1 MPDILTS
8 RLQERIDRVFEARE
22 RYLEEERQREEAA
35 ERARSERAAT
45 FRALVERTVRPV
57 MTAAGAR
64 LRELGHDF
72 DITEHGLFDDGR
84 FAEEPYVRFNLS
96 LGGRGAHA
104 FAHAGEASLVVATHV
119 EASAVKVTLRVLGR
133 DRSAMSPYRRSHEET
148 RALEPD
154 EVTGATIEEL
164 LVTFLAAAVESTYDR
179 SPAPDVA

>member
-22 RYLEEERQREEAA
+22 RYLEEERQRREAA
-35 ERARSERAAT
+35 ERARRERAER
-45 FRALVERTVRPV
+45 FLALVERTVRPV
-57 MTAAGAR
+57 MLTAGGR

-72 DITEHGLFDDGR
+72 DITDHGLLDDGR
-84 FAEEPYVRFNLS
+84 FGEEQHVRFNLS

-119 EASAVKVTLRVLGR
+119 EASTVRVTLRVLGR

-148 RALEPD
+148 RTMQPEALTEAA
-154 EVTGATIEEL
+154 VEEL

-179 SPAPDVA
+179 SSDPDEP